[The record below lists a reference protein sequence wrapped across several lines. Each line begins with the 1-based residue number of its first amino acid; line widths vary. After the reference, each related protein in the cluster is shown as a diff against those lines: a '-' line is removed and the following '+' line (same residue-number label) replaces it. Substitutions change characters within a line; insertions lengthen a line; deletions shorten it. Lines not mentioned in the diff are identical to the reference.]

1 LSRWHTLNHKQQGIT
16 PAADRSNVTNKNAF
30 VSVDP
35 MYLEHSLPES
45 LKDRFPSSVY
55 FEFDV
60 KPYLRYLPELEAE
73 IFWLIVEKRK
83 NQKDIAVLLGLSQ
96 PTVSYRYRRVLEKLT
111 YLIQIAEV
119 PVRELVDEI
128 PFLKKREKDILY
140 DLIFFINQEMIGRRY
155 GIRQSSVKWIFLK
168 TKRRL
173 TELEKEDPAKWCH
186 HLALVLLLE
195 RNLGLRVLQEDP
207 DA

>member
-1 LSRWHTLNHKQQGIT
+1 
-16 PAADRSNVTNKNAF
+16 

-35 MYLEHSLPES
+35 QYLEHMLPEDI
-45 LKDRFPSSVY
+45 KERFPSSVY

-60 KPYLRYLPELEAE
+60 KPYLQYLPELEAE
-73 IFWLIVEKRK
+73 IFWLIVEKKK
-83 NQKDIAVLLGLSQ
+83 NQKDIAALLNLSQ
-96 PTVSYRYRRVLEKLT
+96 PTVSYRFRRVIAKLT
-111 YLIQIAEV
+111 YLVQIAEV

-128 PFLKKREKDILY
+128 PFLKEREKNILF

-168 TKRRL
+168 TRRRL
-173 TELEKEDPAKWCH
+173 SALEKDAPGKWFH
-186 HLALVLLLE
+186 HLALILLLE

-207 DA
+207 DAGS